1 MPAAARRPRAAGPAA
16 RGATTLPYARI
27 ACCVDASDA
36 SLAALDESRRVRVA
50 CRGELILVHVVE
62 SPSTLVAVAAAF
74 GGGQVTD
81 PEIERE
87 AAQAWLDELAS
98 GIAGAGTALLSGDP
112 APAVQQWARETG
124 ADLIVAARHRGA
136 IERVLLGSFAAE
148 VTNGAPCPVLLVP
161 PGERASS

>member
-1 MPAAARRPRAAGPAA
+1 
-16 RGATTLPYARI
+16 
-27 ACCVDASDA
+27 
-36 SLAALDESRRVRVA
+36 VRVA
-50 CRGELILVHVVE
+50 CRGELTLVHVVE

-74 GGGQVTD
+74 GGGPVND

-87 AAQAWLDELAS
+87 AAQAWLDELAA
-98 GIAGAGTALLSGDP
+98 GIAGAGTALLYGEP
-112 APAVQQWARETG
+112 AQAVQQWARDTG